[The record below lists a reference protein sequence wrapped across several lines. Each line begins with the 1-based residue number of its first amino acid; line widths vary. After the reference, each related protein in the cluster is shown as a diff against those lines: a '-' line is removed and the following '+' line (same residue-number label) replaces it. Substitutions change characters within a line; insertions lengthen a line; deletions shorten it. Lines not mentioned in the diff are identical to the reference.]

1 MESIADPAFM
11 LITCTCLLTLI
22 DALRLPS
29 LPPQRDVA
37 EHFADSSC
45 LRRTIAGTF
54 YTRAEQPSRISAW
67 YAANGVGVAG
77 GGLLGYCIGQI
88 KSTLPSW
95 KYE

>member
-1 MESIADPAFM
+1 MANP
-11 LITCTCLLTLI
+11 T
-22 DALRLPS
+22 
-29 LPPQRDVA
+29 
-37 EHFADSSC
+37 
-45 LRRTIAGTF
+45 AGTF